1 MALSFDFTNVEDYS
15 RIVDEDPNS
24 IEFIVFETLFLGM
37 NSITEE
43 NAGEFYARHKVYDG
57 VSRYPTRREVTPAF
71 IRQFI
76 GLRTNAS
83 PLTETQFRTKVVK
96 YAIDHHSLEYRLAVS
111 RVIDDEAS
119 SS

>member
-1 MALSFDFTNVEDYS
+1 MALSYDFTNVEEYS
-15 RIVDEDPNS
+15 RIYDEDPNA

-37 NSITEE
+37 NTITEE
-43 NAGEFYARHKVYDG
+43 NAAEFYARHKVYDG
-57 VSRYPTRREVTPAF
+57 VSQYPTKREVTPAF

-83 PLTETQFRTKVVK
+83 PLTATQFRTKVVK
-96 YAIDHHSLEYRLAVS
+96 YAIDRFTNQYNLDTIV
-111 RVIDDEAS
+111 S